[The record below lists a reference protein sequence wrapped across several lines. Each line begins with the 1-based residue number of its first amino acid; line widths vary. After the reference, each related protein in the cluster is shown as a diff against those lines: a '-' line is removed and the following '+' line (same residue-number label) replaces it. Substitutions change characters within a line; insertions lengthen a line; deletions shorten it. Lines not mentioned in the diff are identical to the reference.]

1 LTAITQEEE
10 LMALNLEDQRPT
22 GLSAQERYR
31 RIRTW
36 YQTNVS
42 RFAAQT
48 GDRSKYARLSADYIR
63 DLPPPDSASPAQI
76 EAVFKEVQGG
86 RLEWAYHESDGQY
99 KMAAYAG
106 A

>member
-1 LTAITQEEE
+1 
-10 LMALNLEDQRPT
+10 MALDLEDQRPT
-22 GLSAQERYR
+22 GLSPQERYT

-36 YQTNVS
+36 YQANVS
-42 RFAAQT
+42 RFATQP
-48 GDRSKYARLSADYIR
+48 GDRSKHAKLSAGYVR
-63 DLPPPDSASPAQI
+63 NLPPPDSASLAQI
-76 EAVFKEVQGG
+76 EAVFKEVQAG

>member
-1 LTAITQEEE
+1 
-10 LMALNLEDQRPT
+10 MALNPQDERPT
-22 GLSAQERYR
+22 GLSIEERYK

-36 YQTNVS
+36 YQANVS
-42 RFAAQT
+42 TFAERP
-48 GDRSKYARLSADYIR
+48 GDRWKYARLSADYIR
-63 DLPPPDSASPAQI
+63 DLPPPESASPAQI
-76 EAVFKEVQGG
+76 EAVFKEVRRG